1 MKVFSHGT
9 GTGNAAV
16 HYLIRT
22 DYPGR
27 EKKSPE
33 VVRGDPEVVLSI
45 INSLDTK
52 WKFTSGALSWHPEDI
67 VSPQQEDNVIE
78 EFERIAFAGLDRDAY
93 SILWVRHGHA
103 GHHEL
108 HFLIPRVELTT
119 GKAFNPCPPGWQKDF
134 DVFRDLYNFREN
146 WARPDDPA
154 RRRLHTPEH
163 AEIFNAR
170 LLRRGKK
177 LVKDERAETKA
188 AIHEYVEK
196 LLSEGLIHD
205 RHDILTALQEIGFAI
220 NRAGKDYITVKDPE
234 SGEKIRLKGGI
245 YGESWNFA
253 GARELPGGKITGQDR
268 TDPAGDGED
277 DRRSV
282 QTLEQE
288 FERIITKRSDYN
300 RGRYRPRDRGNAVP
314 IECQVQHGEPAV
326 REQVA
331 ANVPAGDCL
340 DDGTVCGRLGS
351 NGLDGQP
358 GPDIETGNL
367 HVEPGKGYRTTDPV
381 QSAPQDLGNT
391 ISDHRRQEIY
401 RSRSRVKSDENS
413 DHYGRATSLGIK
425 VKEEGYDRVGTIYS
439 KYTARME
446 TEFRDGDNSS
456 INGNRRVGEKD
467 GDLGGPTCSN
477 RSSFRRIAELIDD
490 LRATVEAFER
500 RIAEKIA
507 HARLGRRSGRGR

>member
-9 GTGNAAV
+9 GTGNAAI

-33 VVRGDPEVVLSI
+33 VVRGDPDVVLSI

-52 WKFTSGALSWHPEDI
+52 WKFTSGALSWHPDDI
-67 VSPQQEDNVIE
+67 VSPQQEENIIN

-108 HFLIPRVELTT
+108 HFIIPRVELTT
-119 GKAFNPCPPGWQKDF
+119 GNAFNPCPPGWQKDF
-134 DVFRDLYNFREN
+134 DVFRDLHNFREN

-163 AEIFNAR
+163 AEIFSAR
-170 LLRRGKK
+170 LLRWGKK
-177 LVKDERAETKA
+177 LAKDERAETKA
-188 AIHEYVEK
+188 AIHGYVEK

-205 RHDILTALQEIGFAI
+205 RQDILTALQEIGFAI
-220 NRAGKDYITVKDPE
+220 NRAGKEYVTVKDQE

-253 GARELPGGKITGQDR
+253 GAHELPGGKTAGQDR
-268 TDPAGDGED
+268 TNSAGNREA
-277 DRRSV
+277 DRRTV
-282 QTLEQE
+282 QPLERE
-288 FERIITKRSDYN
+288 FERIIEKRSDYN

-326 REQVA
+326 REQVV
-331 ANVPAGDCL
+331 ANVLAGVRL
-340 DDGTVCGRLGS
+340 DDGSIRGRLGS

-358 GPDIETGNL
+358 GPDIESGNRFL
-367 HVEPGKGYRTTDPV
+367 EPGKGNRTTNPV
-381 QSAPQDLGNT
+381 QTAPQDVGNT
-391 ISDHRRQEIY
+391 IGDNRRQEVHH
-401 RSRSRVKSDENS
+401 SRPSVKSNNDD
-413 DHYGRATSLGIK
+413 DHQGWPTSIGIK
-425 VKEEGYDRVGTIYS
+425 VKEEVYDRTGTVYPKLTDS
-439 KYTARME
+439 ME
-446 TEFRDGDNSS
+446 TRFRDGDDSARD
-456 INGNRRVGEKD
+456 GDRGVGEKNS
-467 GDLGGPTCSN
+467 GLGSPTYSR
-477 RSSFRRIAELIDD
+477 RSSFRRVTELIDS
-490 LRATVEAFER
+490 LRATVEAFEQ
-500 RIAEKIA
+500 RIAAKII
-507 HARLGRRSGRGR
+507 RIGKGQRSGMRR

>member
-9 GTGNAAV
+9 GTGNAAI

-27 EKKSPE
+27 EKRSPE
-33 VVRGDPEVVLSI
+33 VVRGDPDVVLSI

-52 WKFTSGALSWHPEDI
+52 WKFTSGALSWHPDDI
-67 VSPQQEDNVIE
+67 VSPQQEDYVIE
-78 EFERIAFAGLDRDAY
+78 DFERIAFAGLDRDAY

-108 HFLIPRVELTT
+108 HFIIPRVELTT

-134 DVFRDLYNFREN
+134 DVFRDLHNFREN

-170 LLRRGKK
+170 LLRWGKK
-177 LVKDERAETKA
+177 LAKDERAETKA
-188 AIHEYVEK
+188 AIHGYVEK

-205 RHDILTALQEIGFAI
+205 RQDILTALQEIGFAI
-220 NRAGKDYITVKDPE
+220 NRAGKEYISVKDPE

-245 YGESWNFA
+245 YGESWSFA
-253 GARELPGGKITGQDR
+253 RARELPGGKITGQDR

-314 IECQVQHGEPAV
+314 VNGQLQYDQSAV

-331 ANVPAGDCL
+331 ADVPAGVCL
-340 DDGTVCGRLGS
+340 DDGTVCGRLGI
-351 NGLDGQP
+351 NGLDGRQ
-358 GPDIETGNL
+358 GPDIESGNL
-367 HVEPGKGYRTTDPV
+367 HVEPGTGNRKANPLQTE
-381 QSAPQDLGNT
+381 PQDMGDT
-391 ISDHRRQEIY
+391 IGDNRRQEVHH
-401 RSRSRVKSDENS
+401 SRPRVKGNNYG
-413 DHYGRATSLGIK
+413 DHQGWPTSIGIK
-425 VKEEGYDRVGTIYS
+425 VKEEVYDRTGTVYPKLTDS
-439 KYTARME
+439 ME
-446 TEFRDGDNSS
+446 TRFRDGANSARD
-456 INGNRRVGEKD
+456 GDRGGGEKNS
-467 GDLGGPTCSN
+467 GLGSPTYSN
-477 RSSFRRIAELIDD
+477 RSSFRRVAELIDS
-490 LRATVEAFER
+490 LRAAVAAFER
-500 RIAEKIA
+500 RIAAKIA
-507 HARLGRRSGRGR
+507 GTRPSRRSGMSR